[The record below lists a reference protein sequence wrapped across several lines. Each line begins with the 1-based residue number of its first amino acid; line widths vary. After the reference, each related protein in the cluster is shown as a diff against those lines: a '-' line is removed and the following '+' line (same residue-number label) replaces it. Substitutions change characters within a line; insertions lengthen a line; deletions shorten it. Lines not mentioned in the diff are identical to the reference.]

1 MTNTYRRLNSTLMNQ
16 DWEQKINLYSGK
28 ALEDRKTWFSSVAQ
42 AYDRTRPRYS
52 QKIVD
57 RVVELT
63 QIPANAR
70 LLEIGCGPGL
80 ATVSFARLGYTM
92 LCLEPSADAYQLAQ
106 KNCAAFPQV
115 KICNTTFEEWEL
127 QPDRFNA
134 VLAATSIHWIPKEVA
149 YPKAADALIENGVLI
164 LLWNGAL
171 SPQKEVSSILAQSY
185 RNHAPALLEQL
196 EDLEAQAESLKKLGQ
211 MAIDSDRFQD
221 LIYEQCVCKM
231 MYNTEEYLT
240 VLSTYSP
247 YLALEPHTRMAVFE
261 GLREQIDRDF
271 GGYLQ
276 LSYISAFHLARKSG

>member
-1 MTNTYRRLNSTLMNQ
+1 MNQ
-16 DWEQKINLYSGK
+16 DWEKKINLYSGK

-52 QKIVD
+52 QNIVD

-63 QIPANAR
+63 QIPDDA
-70 LLEIGCGPGL
+70 LILEIGCGPGI
-80 ATVSFARLGYTM
+80 ATVSFAQLGYTL
-92 LCLEPSADAYQLAQ
+92 LCLEPSADAYQLARN
-106 KNCAAFPQV
+106 NCEAFPQV
-115 KICNTTFEEWEL
+115 EILNTTFEEWEL

-149 YPKAADALIENGVLI
+149 YPKAADALTENGVLI

-171 SPQKEVSSILAQSY
+171 SPQKEVSSVLAESY

-196 EDLEAQAESLKKLGQ
+196 EDLEAQAESLKQIGQ

-221 LIYEQCVCKM
+221 LIYEQCVCNI

-240 VLSTYSP
+240 LLSTYSP
-247 YLALEPHTRMAVFE
+247 YLALDSKTRMALFE
-261 GLREQIDRDF
+261 GLREQIDRHF
-271 GGYLQ
+271 GGYLE
-276 LSYISAFHLARKSG
+276 LSYISAFHLAKKSK